1 MQGRR
6 GLRSRAGG
14 RLQRVRPEVEIRLDG
29 KVATMGQGVLQ
40 DVSGCLIGTFA
51 QNLAA
56 ILESAPE
63 PEAAAGPARETA
75 SAERQDALDLGS
87 LGGAVVADRLK
98 DPKALAGVVLFAL
111 LLLFLL
117 GRRRR

>member
-1 MQGRR
+1 MELTGSNGHTSATVTTDVQ
-6 GLRSRAGG
+6 LS
-14 RLQRVRPEVEIRLDG
+14 G

-40 DVSGCLIGTFA
+40 DVSGRLVDTFA

-56 ILESAPE
+56 MLESAPE
-63 PEAAAGPARETA
+63 PEAAAGPARETPP
-75 SAERQDALDLGS
+75 AEPQDALDLGS

-98 DPKALAGVVLFAL
+98 DPKALAGVVLFVL
-111 LLLFLL
+111 VLLFLL